1 MSDRRRKLTAQQ
13 VSDIRTAHVGGT
25 KTLKEI
31 AETYGIGVTTAW
43 KIINGFAWKAEAPAI
58 CPHCHQAIP

>member
-1 MSDRRRKLTAQQ
+1 MIDRRRKLTAQQ
-13 VSDIRTAHVGGT
+13 VSDMRTAHASGT

-31 AETYGIGVTTAW
+31 AEMYGIGVTTAW
-43 KIINGFAWKAEAPAI
+43 EIVNGVAWKEQAPAL